1 MTAEDAETAL
11 VPIKVRDEVIGV
23 IDAHKPQ
30 GAGRWTADEIDVLE
44 TLTDQLGVA
53 LDSAR
58 LYQETQRRAS
68 RERLIGE
75 VTARVRE
82 TLDVDAVLQTA
93 IREVGEALGLAEVE
107 VRMGSG
113 QHPLRRRPP
122 PQVALTPVAMMG
134 RRWGD
139 EHLDKPNTATGC
151 LVPGRRRVYS

>member
-1 MTAEDAETAL
+1 VAASDSETAL

-30 GAGRWTADEIDVLE
+30 GTGRWTVDEIDMLE
-44 TLTDQLGVA
+44 TLTDQLGAA
-53 LDSAR
+53 LDGAR

-107 VRMGSG
+107 VRMAPGS
-113 QHPLRRRPP
+113 H
-122 PQVALTPVAMMG
+122 TI
-134 RRWGD
+134 
-139 EHLDKPNTATGC
+139 
-151 LVPGRRRVYS
+151 RVR